1 MLKLRWAILRS
12 PSFYPIRTHNR
23 MIIACCLLHNL
34 IRREDVL
41 DPLEAELDIVEAGTQ
56 PQGHI
61 PITTIE
67 PSDAWS
73 NWRDGLANQMFN
85 EFRG

>member
-1 MLKLRWAILRS
+1 M
-12 PSFYPIRTHNR
+12 
-23 MIIACCLLHNL
+23 
-34 IRREDVL
+34 

-56 PQGHI
+56 PLGHI